1 MKILKFLTLLWGI
14 IETLAECPKLNSFPV
29 MYDKERFL
37 CAIRYT
43 GIGSEYP
50 IEGCNACDDDNEEGY
65 KTADDFN
72 ADAGIGHY
80 YNLGSAI
87 VRPGCHLYL
96 YRVSMKLSTPLHFL
110 NEFLIMHFQEED
122 FGGPIDILD
131 AGIHSNL
138 EGPIHGNKCSGWRG
152 IKCRCD
158 MDPPVCDP
166 TDSYGTVVQCDNSLS
181 VEITEC
187 NYIKVRLQ

>member
-1 MKILKFLTLLWGI
+1 MKILKFLTLLWCI

-96 YRVSMKLSTPLHFL
+96 YRVSMKLSQPFIFSMSSSLCVSRKRILEDQLIFLMQVFTPTWKDLFMVMNAVDGEVSSADAIWIL
-110 NEFLIMHFQEED
+110 QFVILLITME
-122 FGGPIDILD
+122 L
-131 AGIHSNL
+131 
-138 EGPIHGNKCSGWRG
+138 
-152 IKCRCD
+152 
-158 MDPPVCDP
+158 
-166 TDSYGTVVQCDNSLS
+166 
-181 VEITEC
+181 
-187 NYIKVRLQ
+187 